1 MLKVHVDVGLLFQL
15 KFLIKSMPYF
25 FIQKKSSIISQSGK
39 DALDLLQRLT
49 TNNISDLSIENPIRT
64 LLTNNKGRIIDSL
77 LVFMENDRNLNL
89 ICDSGDTSMV
99 IKEIDRFTIIE
110 ESNLYDNSDQ
120 FARITVFGD
129 VGDFFLKKQ
138 FNINVID
145 SKNEIFFERF
155 KIILLEDRTKKAP
168 WYELIVKKE
177 YLQKIT
183 KLLISLNCIQANEM
197 DLNFYCIYNL
207 IPSYNREYGIHTN
220 PIESGL
226 VDLISFKKGCYV
238 GQEVIARIHNYNKVK
253 RAVVLL
259 KLEKPVSIGDKLT
272 IGSSIIGEITSF
284 SEEHNLIALG
294 LVKIK
299 YSSEGTTYSINE
311 GEAKIMRSSK

>member
-1 MLKVHVDVGLLFQL
+1 M
-15 KFLIKSMPYF
+15 KSNPYF
-25 FIQKKSSIISQSGK
+25 FIQKNSSIINQSGK

-49 TNNISDLSIENPIRT
+49 TNDISDLSIQNPIRT
-64 LLTNNKGRIIDSL
+64 LLTNNKGRIIDSI
-77 LVFMENDRNLNL
+77 LVFMNTDRDLNL

-110 ESNLYDNSDQ
+110 DSNLYDNSDE
-120 FARITVFGD
+120 FARVTVFGD
-129 VGDFFLKKQ
+129 VEDLFFKEP
-138 FNINVID
+138 FNTNIID
-145 SKNEIFFERF
+145 SKNEIFIEGF
-155 KIILLEDRTKKAP
+155 KIIVLEDKTKKAP

-177 YLQKIT
+177 NLQKIT
-183 KLLISLNCIQANEM
+183 ELLISLNCIQANEM
-197 DLNFYCIYNL
+197 NLNSYCIHNL

-226 VDLISFKKGCYV
+226 VDLISFEKGCYV

-259 KLEKPVSIGDKLT
+259 KLEKPVNIGDKLK
-272 IGSSIIGEITSF
+272 IESSIIGEITSF
-284 SEEHNLIALG
+284 SEGNNLIALG

>member
-1 MLKVHVDVGLLFQL
+1 
-15 KFLIKSMPYF
+15 MPYF
-25 FIQKKSSIISQSGK
+25 FIQEKSSIINQSGK

-49 TNNISDLSIENPIRT
+49 TNDISELSIQNPIRT
-64 LLTNNKGRIIDSL
+64 LLTNNKGRIIDSIL
-77 LVFMENDRNLNL
+77 LFMDADRDLNL
-89 ICDSGDTSMV
+89 LCDSGDTSMV

-120 FARITVFGD
+120 FARITAFGD
-129 VGDFFLKKQ
+129 VEDLFFKEP
-138 FNINVID
+138 FNINTD
-145 SKNEIFFERF
+145 SKNEIFFEGF

-177 YLQKIT
+177 NLQQIT
-183 KLLISLNCIQANEM
+183 NILVSLNCTQANEM
-197 DLNFYCIYNL
+197 DLNSYCIYNL

-226 VDLISFKKGCYV
+226 VDLISFEKGCYV

-259 KLEKPVSIGDKLT
+259 KLDKPVSIGDKLT

-284 SEEHNLIALG
+284 GGDHNLIALG